1 MQEPETPAANGLQ
14 DGVSGP
20 ADSESSLTIDGRS
33 GQVEDDLLPSLADR
47 YPRERQA
54 LREIAE
60 RLRQLSDGN
69 FSPSPLPPLLDKLTD
84 ALVSI
89 ANDIVYDIRQGRLT
103 LSDPTFEREPLQA
116 RGPKV
121 SQQPYHHQ
129 GRAPQPDSC
138 IVCASL
144 WSQPH
149 PCGNSFPHRRS
160 LPVQAATSFRRPL
173 ARISRPADRILA
185 PACVAGARRVAF
197 KGRRHR
203 EAAMGTGLR
212 SHDRFCV
219 HSRVCRHA
227 FRDTFSRRNLH
238 VRSLCSCQWAHIISE

>member
-116 RGPKV
+116 RGPK
-121 SQQPYHHQ
+121 
-129 GRAPQPDSC
+129 
-138 IVCASL
+138 
-144 WSQPH
+144 
-149 PCGNSFPHRRS
+149 
-160 LPVQAATSFRRPL
+160 AATSFRRPL